1 MVVRWTLSARQA
13 LHFRQGSAGEIAFSR
28 TGDAKGANR
37 LRGIRGGEL
46 FSYFTQ
52 RFQNW
57 LEYSLVLFIDVLG
70 FKLCEKL
77 FSLAK
82 Y

>member
-1 MVVRWTLSARQA
+1 MK
-13 LHFRQGSAGEIAFSR
+13 LHFLEQEMQ
-28 TGDAKGANR
+28 KGQIDSEE
-37 LRGIRGGEL
+37 LEGGEL